1 MPVKDPLLAQYI
13 AGVLAAVPEADRGKV
28 EARLIELE
36 EGGLRQAD
44 YSKLSAEAQKAK
56 QQFDALYAQNMDWFE
71 TRKADLAELDTL
83 RQKVAAGDRTP
94 TPTPTPT
101 PTTVPADAITK
112 KQLEDHLASMER
124 GAVGFIA
131 ESNVLALKHYKDF
144 GEVLNI
150 TELLAD
156 PRVQQIG
163 LQGVYQAKFAEQ
175 IKTKADAAQAA
186 RDEALRKEGAD
197 KARAELAAS
206 RHPYPVV
213 GNEPSSLDALEAAQ
227 AGQKPTVK
235 SLDDIA
241 AEYSRLSAS
250 RMGAP
255 A

>member
-1 MPVKDPLLAQYI
+1 MPVKDPLLVQYI
-13 AGVLAAVPEADRGKV
+13 AGVLAAVPEAERGKV

-83 RQKVAAGDRTP
+83 RQKVAAGDP
-94 TPTPTPT
+94 NPHPPNPT
-101 PTTVPADAITK
+101 PTTIPADAITK
-112 KQLEDHLASMER
+112 KQLEDHLATMER

-241 AEYSRLSAS
+241 AEYSRLSTS
-250 RMGAP
+250 RMGAS

>member
-1 MPVKDPLLAQYI
+1 MPVKDPFL
-13 AGVLAAVPEADRGKV
+13 AGVLATVPEADRGKA

-36 EGGLRQAD
+36 DGGLRQAD
-44 YSKLSAEAQKAK
+44 YSKLSAEAQSAK
-56 QQFDALYAQNMDWFE
+56 KQFDDLYAKNMEWFE
-71 TRKADLAELDTL
+71 TRKADLGELDTL
-83 RQKVAAGDRTP
+83 RAKVAAGDT
-94 TPTPTPT
+94 THTTT
-101 PTTVPADAITK
+101 TTTAAATVPADVITK
-112 KQLEDHLASMER
+112 KQFEEHLATMER

-131 ESNVLALKHYKDF
+131 ESNVLALKHYQQF

-150 TELLAD
+150 SELLAD
-156 PRVQQIG
+156 PNVQRIG

-175 IKTKADAAQAA
+175 IKAKADAAQTA

-197 KARAELAAS
+197 KARADLAAS

-235 SLDDIA
+235 TLDDIA
-241 AEYSRLSAS
+241 AEYARLGAS
-250 RMGAP
+250 RGGAP